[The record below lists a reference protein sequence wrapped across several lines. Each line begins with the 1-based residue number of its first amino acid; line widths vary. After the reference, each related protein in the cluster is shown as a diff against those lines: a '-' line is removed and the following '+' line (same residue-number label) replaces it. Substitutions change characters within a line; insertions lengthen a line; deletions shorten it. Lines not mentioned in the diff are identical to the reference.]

1 MPWPFAK
8 RVITAI
14 PKIPPRR
21 YASAAS
27 VAAIGMILSVLAW
40 QQAESRRQHEL
51 EVMLGNMADRS
62 TDAIEYLMQRDVG
75 SVSEFGEIWHTFSPD
90 RGSTWPVEA
99 GIVLNQVSS
108 VRWLAWFASDTS
120 APSFVGRDTASMM
133 PDEALAQARFQL
145 RSTAKAYH
153 ENWTDAYEYQAFLP
167 QRSLTGSIGVVVGE
181 FRIDS
186 LWLASQPAMTGI
198 RTCRLYAPDGHAITL
213 RALPDSLAPDWMRIR
228 RSMTAP
234 SGSTLTVEW
243 TPSDEFVKQLLT
255 PWPLLFLVVGGGLS
269 LALAAML
276 ISFLRQR
283 DYAIAL
289 RASNR
294 ELDSRLTELSKR
306 DRQLS
311 EFNEQLGAS
320 VQQRT
325 AELSRAL
332 REVETFNH
340 SVSHDLRSPV
350 GAILNFAAVLSEDYG
365 NQLDPE
371 GRRFLERIAASAARA
386 NQLLDALADYTS
398 SDSPR
403 DTNQLLDM
411 HAIAERAY
419 AEAAGRDGAGAEVR
433 FILEA
438 LPRALGDP
446 DLVHRVFVNL
456 LGNALKYSRERSDR
470 EIHIR
475 GTEQAGECTYCVQDN
490 GCGFE
495 PSQTAE
501 IFEPFR
507 RLHGTQ
513 IEGSGLGLAI
523 VAKSVQR
530 LGGRVWA
537 ESDGESGATFYF
549 TLPRQKENERE

>member
-27 VAAIGMILSVLAW
+27 VAAIGMILSVVAW
-40 QQAESRRQHEL
+40 QQAESRRQREL
-51 EVMLGNMADRS
+51 EAMLGSMADRS
-62 TDAIEYLMQRDVG
+62 TDAIEYLMQHDVG

-90 RGSTWPVEA
+90 RAATWPVEA
-99 GIVLNQVSS
+99 GIVLNQVGS
-108 VRWLAWFASDTS
+108 VRWLAWVASDTS
-120 APSFVGRDTASMM
+120 APAFVARDPVATM
-133 PDEALAQARFQL
+133 PEEALTQARFSL
-145 RSTAKAYH
+145 RSTAKSYH
-153 ENWTDAYEYQAFLP
+153 ETWTDAYEYQAFLP
-167 QRSLTGSIGVVVGE
+167 QRSLAGNIGVVVSE

-186 LWLASQPAMTGI
+186 LWLASRPAMTGI
-198 RTCRLYAPDGHAITL
+198 RTCRLFSPEGQVVTL

-228 RSMTAP
+228 RSMTSP

-269 LALAAML
+269 FALAAML

-283 DYAIAL
+283 DYANAL

-294 ELDSRLTELSKR
+294 ELDARLTELSKR

-311 EFNEQLGAS
+311 EFNEQLGES

-365 NQLDPE
+365 AQLDPE

-411 HAIAERAY
+411 HGLAERAY
-419 AEAAGRDGAGAEVR
+419 AEAAGRDGAGTAVR
-433 FILEA
+433 FTLDP

-446 DLVHRVFVNL
+446 DLVQRVFVNL
-456 LGNALKYSRERSDR
+456 IGNALKYSRERSIR
-470 EIHIR
+470 EIHVR
-475 GTEQAGECTYCVQDN
+475 GTEQTVECTYSVQDN

-495 PSQTAE
+495 PSQASE

-549 TLPRQKENERE
+549 TLPRQKENERG